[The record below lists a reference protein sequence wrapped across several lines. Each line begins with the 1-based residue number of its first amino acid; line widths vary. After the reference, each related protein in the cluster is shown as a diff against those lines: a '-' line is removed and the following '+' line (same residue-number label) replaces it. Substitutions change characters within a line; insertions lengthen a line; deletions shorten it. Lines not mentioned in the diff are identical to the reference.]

1 MIIVK
6 IDQSNLAEWAKLHA
20 LLFPELS
27 FEESFAECAE
37 WLENKKEVGVLYEK
51 DGKYA
56 GFINLSIRND
66 YVNGTDTSPVA
77 FVEAIYILPEYR
89 RLGIGRELL
98 EYAEKFAREHGI
110 TQIASDCFI
119 DNALSEEFHKN
130 CGFVEKERVICF
142 VKNI

>member
-1 MIIVK
+1 MSIVK
-6 IDQSNLAEWAKLHA
+6 IDQSNLAEWARLHA

-27 FEESFAECAE
+27 FEESLAECAE

-51 DGKYA
+51 DGEYA

-89 RLGIGRELL
+89 RVGIGRELM
-98 EYAEKFAREHGI
+98 EYAEKFARENGI

-119 DNALSEEFHKN
+119 DNDLSEEFHKS